1 MKLWLLYGSQTGNA
15 QEVAFDLAFE
25 ARRRLIEV
33 KVFALDEVLD
43 DILDI
48 RVAVFVVATTGY
60 GEVPDNMKRFWRGIM
75 AKSLKNDFLKNLSFT
90 VFGLGDSTYQNFNVV
105 ARKLWVRAK
114 ALGATPIIEKG
125 LGDDI
130 HDFSYEAEFQ
140 PWCENLFKG
149 LVQYF
154 PLLPQIDVIQ
164 GLLPAI
170 YEVQVLQTQTQ
181 TPSPSPNPHPHS
193 TTVTSTKLLSHQ
205 YGKTLQIDLEP
216 LAFNPGDT
224 FAVYPQNPQSKVQDL
239 MKRLSWEDQVLS
251 IIPTCSNQIS
261 FTNPFPSPIL
271 LSELLTHHIDLHRPA
286 SRHLIS
292 ILGHLAQGLHKEKL
306 LEMASKDLTG
316 RNEFHRYVTKEYR
329 NVCEVLYDF
338 SSIETLPLEY
348 FLECVRIIRPREFS
362 IAGSQDLRLL
372 VSQVSF
378 STLLNR
384 NIKGFC
390 TDYLA
395 QVKVADRVKGLVVQG
410 RFEVPSLNQ
419 PVVFV
424 ATGTG
429 IAPIWSILE
438 SRIRQGAT
446 ENLLFYGVRHPDH
459 DFYFKDQIENYQ
471 SSGLCS
477 AFIAFSQH
485 GRKTYVQDLIS
496 QNSSI
501 VNSYL
506 FNNCSILICGKAKML
521 GKSIKASLISCLNQS
536 LSPIQSENF
545 FKSLEQ
551 SKRFQIEN
559 W

>member
-25 ARRRLIEV
+25 ARRRLIDV
-33 KVFALDEVLD
+33 NVFALDEVLD
-43 DILDI
+43 DILEI

-75 AKSLKNDFLKNLSFT
+75 SKSLKSDFLKNLSFT

-105 ARKLWVRAK
+105 GRKLWVRAK

-130 HDFSYEAEFQ
+130 HDFSYEAEFH

-154 PLLPQIDVIQ
+154 PLLPQIEVIE
-164 GLLPAI
+164 GLLPPI
-170 YEVQVLQTQTQ
+170 YEVLDYQNQFPEPEVQTQITRVQ
-181 TPSPSPNPHPHS
+181 N
-193 TTVTSTKLLSHQ
+193 TKLVSYQ
-205 YGKTLQIDLEP
+205 YGKTIQVDLDSSD
-216 LAFNPGDT
+216 FNPGDT
-224 FAVYPQNPQSKVQDL
+224 FAVFPQNPAEKVQEL
-239 MKRLSWEDQVLS
+239 MKRLAWKDRKVTISQNS
-251 IIPTCSNQIS
+251 SNQIS
-261 FTNPFPSPIL
+261 FTNHYPSPVL
-271 LSELLTHHIDLHRPA
+271 LSDLLTHHIDLHRPA
-286 SRHLIS
+286 SRYFIYL
-292 ILGHLAQGLHKEKL
+292 LGQFAQGLHKEKL

-348 FLECVRIIRPREFS
+348 FLESVRLIRPREFS

-372 VSQVSF
+372 VSQVTF
-378 STLLNR
+378 STLMNR

-390 TDYLA
+390 TEFLA
-395 QVKVADRVKGLVVQG
+395 QAKIGDRIKGQVVKG
-410 RFEVPSLNQ
+410 RFEIPSLTQ
-419 PVVFV
+419 PVILI

-429 IAPIWSILE
+429 IAPIWSIME
-438 SRIRQGAT
+438 SRIKQGMT

-459 DFYFKDQIENYQ
+459 DFYFKEEIEKYQ

-477 AFIAFSQH
+477 AFIAFSQN
-485 GRKTYVQDLIS
+485 GPKTYVQDLIS
-496 QNSSI
+496 VNSSL

-506 FNNCSILICGKAKML
+506 FNNCSVLICGKAKML
-521 GKSIKASLISCLNQS
+521 GKSIKASLISCLNHS

-545 FKSLEQ
+545 FKSLEL